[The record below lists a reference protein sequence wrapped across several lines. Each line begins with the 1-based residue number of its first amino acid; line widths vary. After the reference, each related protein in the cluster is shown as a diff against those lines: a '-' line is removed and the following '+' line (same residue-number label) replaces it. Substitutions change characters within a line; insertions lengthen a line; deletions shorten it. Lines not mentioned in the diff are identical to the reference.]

1 MNKLVTALRVVLGVF
16 YAVYFW
22 VNLRE
27 MLLNPWEM
35 LAYGLV
41 GALLLMLIL
50 RGGEYEVAEESGE
63 TEEEEGKMG

>member
-1 MNKLVTALRVVLGVF
+1 MNKLITALWVVLGVF

-22 VNLRE
+22 VNLGE

-41 GALLLMLIL
+41 GALLLMLML
-50 RGGEYEVAEESGE
+50 RGGEG
-63 TEEEEGKMG
+63 